1 MLKVPFRVLAVSVCK
16 MAITCPRSENHSSSF
31 LLDLHVG
38 RSTPTSD
45 RKIGFGSSIVLF
57 CSIILILVLVSI
69 IVHPKVALSV
79 LTFHDCGVYS
89 SRITKWLFHIVIFP
103 FPLGVNSIKQT
114 ATLGKTRS
122 SFRGQ
127 IILLT
132 QFESR
137 NCFKTKDG
145 FDLMVLHVNLLW
157 YSFLKKWR
165 FL

>member
-1 MLKVPFRVLAVSVCK
+1 MWKVPLRVLSVSVCK
-16 MAITCPRSENHSSSF
+16 MAITCPGSENHSSF
-31 LLDLHVG
+31 LLDLQVHPLG

-79 LTFHDCGVYS
+79 LTLHDCGGCS

-103 FPLGVNSIKQT
+103 FSLGVNSIKQT

-157 YSFLKKWR
+157 YSF
-165 FL
+165 